1 MDKIEIRLLII
12 IGNFGLFFRVGKVRS
27 SACVNEKYGNR
38 YWIWGERGRKRIDIE
53 SGDPLLTNSDIE
65 EEIITVYR
73 YDNWYYIISLYII
86 IYYYYITLYIYTK
99 QIISNNRPN
108 IYFFFEYLRIYLEHV
123 LGGCRAIKRCKQDK
137 KNTYTQWSVSPK
149 PLHCFGPS
157 WLPTGHVRDVRRL
170 WRASP
175 SSSEKLS
182 KISHCSL
189 RSSGCQ
195 WSYLDLEAKHQVMCP
210 WQWTYQDCVGPS
222 SQAKQLW
229 RKVQMSRRTACK
241 WENSSAVN
249 FRKSTMSFRLIR
261 AWEQDKWSS
270 LTSRFVFTLPNLLS
284 KYCKSVPNAWK
295 NRLYVFVNG
304 YIMRSKQIQTVFRPM

>member
-1 MDKIEIRLLII
+1 M
-12 IGNFGLFFRVGKVRS
+12 
-27 SACVNEKYGNR
+27 
-38 YWIWGERGRKRIDIE
+38 
-53 SGDPLLTNSDIE
+53 
-65 EEIITVYR
+65 
-73 YDNWYYIISLYII
+73 
-86 IYYYYITLYIYTK
+86 
-99 QIISNNRPN
+99 
-108 IYFFFEYLRIYLEHV
+108 
-123 LGGCRAIKRCKQDK
+123 
-137 KNTYTQWSVSPK
+137 SPK

-210 WQWTYQDCVGPS
+210 WQWTYRDCVGPS

-229 RKVQMSRRTACK
+229 KKVQMSRRTACK

-284 KYCKSVPNAWK
+284 TYCKSVPNAWK

-304 YIMRSKQIQTVFRPM
+304 YIMRSWYSISPHVKNPQIQPVDLPALTVVWLDPRRVIIPSMNSANVSGSPSSNSKWP